1 MQAQVENI
9 GQLERRIRISVPRAQ
24 IDAEIENRLKRI
36 ARTAKIHGFRPGKVP
51 MKLVAQQYGGQVRQE
66 VITEAGS
73 RGISEAL
80 YEQKIKVA
88 GMPRFETAADAANGE
103 LLEFSATFEVYPE
116 IVVGSIA
123 SAKIER
129 PTVQVSDADVDKTIE
144 ILRKQRA
151 TFEPTEAAARQGDQV
166 DIDYNGTIDGQPFT
180 GGVTQGYVV
189 TLGEGRTLADFDRPL
204 EGMKTGEEKT
214 FDVTFPADYHG
225 KDVAG
230 KTAQF
235 QVKVNRVL
243 AARLPDIGPELAQ
256 ALGVEDGDVSKMRA
270 EVRSNIEREVG
281 KRVENKVKEQ
291 VMQALT
297 DATPLSVPRA
307 LIDSEIERLQ
317 QRARQDMAVR
327 GIKADDN
334 MPMPAD
340 LFEAQAQRRVTL
352 GLILAEVVK
361 AHDLKAQAEQ
371 VRKLVDEYAES
382 YEKPEQ
388 VVAWYYENPTR
399 LAEVESLVLEQN
411 VVSWALNQAQVH
423 DKPIAFDEL
432 MGINK

>member
-24 IDAEIENRLKRI
+24 IDAEIESRLKRI

-73 RGISEAL
+73 RGISDAL

-103 LLEFSATFEVYPE
+103 QLEFSATFEVYPE
-116 IVVGSIA
+116 IVVGSIS

-129 PTVQVSDADVDKTIE
+129 PTVQVTDADVDKTID

-151 TFEPTEAAARQGDQV
+151 TFEVSGTAAQQGDQV
-166 DIDYNGTIDGQPFT
+166 DIDYSGTIDGQPFA
-180 GGVTQGYVV
+180 GGATQGYVV
-189 TLGEGRTLADFDRPL
+189 TLGEGRTLADFDGPL
-204 EGMKTGEEKT
+204 EGMKAGEEKT
-214 FDVTFPADYHG
+214 YDVTFPTDYHG
-225 KDVAG
+225 KEVAG

-256 ALGVEDGDVSKMRA
+256 ALGVEDGDINKMRA
-270 EVRSNIEREVG
+270 EVRANIEREVS

-317 QRARQDMAVR
+317 QRARQDMAGR
-327 GIKADDN
+327 GIKADD

-371 VRKLVDEYAES
+371 VRKLIDEYAES

-411 VVSWALNQAQVH
+411 VVSWALNQAQVE
-423 DKPIAFDEL
+423 DKPTAFDDL

>member
-1 MQAQVENI
+1 MQAQVETI
-9 GQLERRIRISVPRAQ
+9 GQLERRIRISVPLAQ

-66 VITEAGS
+66 VISEVGS
-73 RGISEAL
+73 RGISDAL
-80 YEQKIKVA
+80 FDQKIKIA
-88 GMPRFETAADAANGE
+88 GMPRFEAAADATNGE
-103 LLEFSATFEVYPE
+103 QVEFTATFEVYPE
-116 IVVGSIA
+116 VVVGSIA

-129 PTVQVSDADVDKTIE
+129 PSVQVSEADVDKTIE

-151 TFEPTEAAARQGDQV
+151 TFEPTDAAAKSGDQV
-166 DIDYNGTIDGQPFT
+166 DIDYTGTIDGEPFA
-180 GGVTQGYVV
+180 GGATQGYVV

-204 EGMKTGEEKT
+204 EGMKAREEKT
-214 FDVTFPADYHG
+214 FDLTFPADYHG
-225 KDVAG
+225 KEVAG

-235 QVKVNRVL
+235 KVKVNRVL
-243 AARLPDIGPELAQ
+243 ASRLPEIGPDLARE
-256 ALGVEDGDVSKMRA
+256 LGVEDGDVSKMRT
-270 EVRSNIEREVG
+270 EVRANIEREVG
-281 KRVENKVKEQ
+281 KRIENKVKEQ
-291 VMQALT
+291 VMQVLT

-307 LIDSEIERLQ
+307 LIDGEIERLE

-327 GIKADDN
+327 GIKADN
-334 MPMPAD
+334 MPIPAD
-340 LFEAQAQRRVTL
+340 MFEAQAQRRVSL

-361 AHDLKAQAEQ
+361 THELKAQPEQ

-411 VVSWALNQAQVH
+411 VVSWALNQAQVE
-423 DKPIAFDEL
+423 DKPIAFDDL
-432 MGINK
+432 MGITK

>member
-1 MQAQVENI
+1 MQAQVETI
-9 GQLERRIRISVPRAQ
+9 GQLERRIRISVPVAQ

-51 MKLVAQQYGGQVRQE
+51 MKLVVQQYGGQVRQE

-73 RGISEAL
+73 RSISEAL
-80 YEQKIKVA
+80 YEQKIKIA

-103 LLEFSATFEVYPE
+103 QVEFTATFEVYPE
-116 IVVGSIA
+116 VVVGSIA
-123 SAKIER
+123 NAKIER
-129 PTVQVSDADVDKTIE
+129 PTVQVSEADVDKTID

-151 TFEPTEAAARQGDQV
+151 TFEPTDAAAQAGDQV
-166 DIDYNGTIDGQPFT
+166 DIDYIGSIDGQPFA
-180 GGVTQGYVV
+180 GGETQGYIV

-204 EGMKTGEEKT
+204 QGMKAGEEKT
-214 FDVTFPADYHG
+214 FDLTFPADYHG
-225 KDVAG
+225 KEVAG

-235 QVKVNRVL
+235 KVKVNRVL
-243 AARLPDIGPELAQ
+243 AARLPEIGPELAKG
-256 ALGVEDGDVSKMRA
+256 LGVEDGDVSKMRS
-270 EVRSNIEREVG
+270 EVRANIEREVS
-281 KRVENKVKEQ
+281 KRVDNKVKEQ

-307 LIDSEIERLQ
+307 LIDAELERLQ
-317 QRARQDMAVR
+317 QRARQDMEVR
-327 GIKADDN
+327 GIKADK

-388 VVAWYYENPTR
+388 VVAWYYENPAR

-411 VVSWALNQAQVH
+411 VVSWALNQAQVE
-423 DKPIAFDEL
+423 DKPTAFDDL

>member
-24 IDAEIENRLKRI
+24 IDAEIESRLKRI

-51 MKLVAQQYGGQVRQE
+51 MKMVAQQYGGQVRQE
-66 VITEAGS
+66 VISEAGS
-73 RGISEAL
+73 RSISDAL
-80 YEQKIKVA
+80 YEQKIKIA

-103 LLEFSATFEVYPE
+103 QLEFTATFEVYPE
-116 IVVGSIA
+116 VVVGSIA

-129 PTVQVSDADVDKTIE
+129 PVVQVSETDVDKTID

-151 TFEPTEAAARQGDQV
+151 TFEAVERAAQQGDQV
-166 DIDYNGTIDGQPFT
+166 DIDYSGSIDGQSFT
-180 GGVTQGYVV
+180 GGATQGYVV
-189 TLGEGRTLADFDRPL
+189 TLGEGRTLADFDKPL
-204 EGMKTGEEKT
+204 EGMKAGEEKT
-214 FDVTFPADYHG
+214 FDLTFPADYHG
-225 KDVAG
+225 KEVAG

-243 AARLPDIGPELAQ
+243 AAKLPDIGPELAQ
-256 ALGVEDGDVSKMRA
+256 ALGVEDGDVVKMRA
-270 EVRSNIEREVG
+270 DVRANIEREVG
-281 KRVENKVKEQ
+281 KRVENKVKDQ

-297 DATPLSVPRA
+297 DATPMSVPRA
-307 LIDSEIERLQ
+307 LIDDEIERLQ
-317 QRARQDMAVR
+317 QRARQDMGAR
-327 GIKADDN
+327 GMKADN

-340 LFEAQAQRRVTL
+340 LFEAQAQRRVSL

-361 AHDLKAQAEQ
+361 TNDLKAQPEQ
-371 VRKLVDEYAES
+371 VRKLVESYAES

-411 VVSWALNQAQVH
+411 VVSWALNQAQVE
-423 DKPIAFDEL
+423 DKPTAFDDM

>member
-51 MKLVAQQYGGQVRQE
+51 MKLVTQQYGGQVRQE
-66 VITEAGS
+66 VISEAGS
-73 RGISEAL
+73 RGISDAL
-80 YEQKIKVA
+80 YEQKIKIA
-88 GMPRFETAADAANGE
+88 GMPRFEMAADAANGE
-103 LLEFSATFEVYPE
+103 QLEFTATFEVYPE
-116 IVVGSIA
+116 VIVGSIA
-123 SAKIER
+123 SAKIKR
-129 PTVQVSDADVDKTIE
+129 PTIQVSDADVDKTID
-144 ILRKQRA
+144 ILRRQRA
-151 TFEPTEAAARQGDQV
+151 IFEPTGAVAQQGDQV
-166 DIDYNGTIDGQPFT
+166 DIDYSGTIDGQPFT
-180 GGVTQGYVV
+180 GGATQGYIV

-204 EGMKTGEEKT
+204 QGMKAGEEKT
-214 FDVTFPADYHG
+214 FDLTFPADYHG

-243 AARLPDIGPELAQ
+243 AARLPEIGAELAQ
-256 ALGVEDGDVSKMRA
+256 ALGVEDGDVAKMRA
-270 EVRSNIEREVG
+270 EVRANIEREVS
-281 KRVENKVKEQ
+281 KRVENKMKEQ
-291 VMQALT
+291 VMQALVE
-297 DATPLSVPRA
+297 ATPLSVPRA
-307 LIDSEIERLQ
+307 LIDGEIERLQ
-317 QRARQDMAVR
+317 QRARQDMEVR
-327 GIKADDN
+327 GIKADN

-340 LFEAQAQRRVTL
+340 LFEAQAQRRVGL

-361 AHDLKAQAEQ
+361 AHDLKAQPEQ

-411 VVSWALNQAQVH
+411 VVSWALNQAQVE
-423 DKPIAFDEL
+423 DKPTAFDDL

>member
-51 MKLVAQQYGGQVRQE
+51 MKLVAQQYGGQVREE

-88 GMPRFETAADAANGE
+88 GMPRFEAAADAANGE
-103 LLEFSATFEVYPE
+103 QLEFSAIFEVYPE
-116 IVVGSIA
+116 IVLGSIS

-129 PTVQVSDADVDKTIE
+129 PTVQVSDADVDKTID

-151 TFEPTEAAARQGDQV
+151 TFEPTEAAAQQGDQV
-166 DIDYNGTIDGQPFT
+166 DIDYSGMIDGQPFA
-180 GGVTQGYVV
+180 GGATQGYIV

-204 EGMKTGEEKT
+204 EGMKAGEEKT
-214 FDVTFPADYHG
+214 YDVTFPADYHG
-225 KDVAG
+225 KEVAG

-235 QVKVNRVL
+235 HVKVNKVL
-243 AARLPDIGPELAQ
+243 AARLPEIGPELAQ

-270 EVRSNIEREVG
+270 EVRANIEREVS

-291 VMQALT
+291 VMQALS

-317 QRARQDMAVR
+317 QRTRQDMAVR
-327 GIKADDN
+327 GIKTDN
-334 MPMPAD
+334 MPLPAD
-340 LFEAQAQRRVTL
+340 IFEAQAQRRVSL

-371 VRKLVDEYAES
+371 VRKLVDEYAQS

-411 VVSWALNQAQVH
+411 VVSWALNQAQVE
-423 DKPIAFDEL
+423 DKPTAFDDL
-432 MGINK
+432 MGIKK

>member
-1 MQAQVENI
+1 MQAQVETI

-66 VITEAGS
+66 VISEAGS

-80 YEQKIKVA
+80 YEQKIKIA
-88 GMPRFETAADAANGE
+88 GMPRFETAAAAANGE
-103 LLEFSATFEVYPE
+103 QLEFSATFEVYPE
-116 IVVGSIA
+116 VVVGSIA

-129 PTVQVSDADVDKTIE
+129 PTVQVSEADVDKTID

-151 TFEPTEAAARQGDQV
+151 AFEPTEGAAQQGDQV
-166 DIDYNGTIDGQPFT
+166 DIDYIGSIDGQSFA
-180 GGVTQGYVV
+180 GGATQGYIV

-204 EGMKTGEEKT
+204 QGMKAGEEKT
-214 FDVTFPADYHG
+214 FELTFPADYHG

-243 AARLPDIGPELAQ
+243 AARLPEIGPELAK

-270 EVRSNIEREVG
+270 EVRANIEREVS
-281 KRVENKVKEQ
+281 KRVENKIKEQ

-297 DATPLSVPRA
+297 EATPLSVPRS
-307 LIDSEIERLQ
+307 LIDAEVERLQ
-317 QRARQDMAVR
+317 QRARQDMEVR
-327 GIKADDN
+327 GIKADN

-340 LFEAQAQRRVTL
+340 LFEAQAQRRVSL

-361 AHDLKAQAEQ
+361 ANDLKAQPEQ
-371 VRKLVDEYAES
+371 VRKLVEEYAES

-411 VVSWALNQAQVH
+411 VVSWALNQAQVE
-423 DKPIAFDEL
+423 DKPAAFDDL

>member
-51 MKLVAQQYGGQVRQE
+51 MKLVAQQYGGQVREE

-88 GMPRFETAADAANGE
+88 GMPRFEAAADAANGE
-103 LLEFSATFEVYPE
+103 QLEFSAIFEVYPE
-116 IVVGSIA
+116 IVLGSIS

-129 PTVQVSDADVDKTIE
+129 PTVQVSDADVDKTID

-151 TFEPTEAAARQGDQV
+151 TFEPTEAAAQQGDQV
-166 DIDYNGTIDGQPFT
+166 DIDYSGTIDGQPF
-180 GGVTQGYVV
+180 GGGATQGYIV

-204 EGMKTGEEKT
+204 EGMKAGEEKT
-214 FDVTFPADYHG
+214 YDVTFPADYHG
-225 KDVAG
+225 KEVAG

-235 QVKVNRVL
+235 HVKVNKVL
-243 AARLPDIGPELAQ
+243 AARLPEIGPELAQ

-270 EVRSNIEREVG
+270 EVRANIEREVS

-291 VMQALT
+291 VMQALS

-317 QRARQDMAVR
+317 QRTRQDMAVR
-327 GIKADDN
+327 GIKTDN
-334 MPMPAD
+334 MPLPAD
-340 LFEAQAQRRVTL
+340 IFEAQAQRRVSL

-371 VRKLVDEYAES
+371 VRKLVDEYAQS

-411 VVSWALNQAQVH
+411 VVSWALNQAQVE
-423 DKPIAFDEL
+423 DKPTAFDDL
-432 MGINK
+432 MGIKK

>member
-1 MQAQVENI
+1 MQAQVETI
-9 GQLERRIRISVPRAQ
+9 GQLERRIRISVPIAQ

-66 VITEAGS
+66 VISEVGS
-73 RGISEAL
+73 RSISDAL
-80 YEQKIKVA
+80 FDQKIKIA
-88 GMPRFETAADAANGE
+88 GMPRFEAAADATNGE
-103 LLEFSATFEVYPE
+103 QVEFTATFEVYPE
-116 IVVGSIA
+116 VVVGNIA

-129 PTVQVSDADVDKTIE
+129 PSVQVSEADVDKTIE

-151 TFEPTEAAARQGDQV
+151 TFEPTDAAAKPGDQAN
-166 DIDYNGTIDGQPFT
+166 IDYTGTIDGEPFA
-180 GGVTQGYVV
+180 GGATQGYVV

-204 EGMKTGEEKT
+204 EGMKAGEEKT
-214 FDVTFPADYHG
+214 FDLTFPADYHG
-225 KDVAG
+225 KEVAG

-235 QVKVNRVL
+235 KVTVNQVL
-243 AARLPDIGPELAQ
+243 ASRLPEIGPDLARE
-256 ALGVEDGDVSKMRA
+256 LGVEDGDVSKMRT
-270 EVRSNIEREVG
+270 EVRANIEREVA
-281 KRVENKVKEQ
+281 KRIENKVKEQ
-291 VMQALT
+291 VMQVLT

-307 LIDSEIERLQ
+307 LIDGEIVRLE

-327 GIKADDN
+327 GIKADN
-334 MPMPAD
+334 MPIPAD
-340 LFEAQAQRRVTL
+340 MFEAQAQRRVSL

-361 AHDLKAQAEQ
+361 THDLKSQPEQ
-371 VRKLVDEYAES
+371 VRKLVDEYAQS

-411 VVSWALNQAQVH
+411 VVSWALNQAQVE

>member
-1 MQAQVENI
+1 MQAQVETI
-9 GQLERRIRISVPRAQ
+9 GQLERRIRISVPIAQ

-66 VITEAGS
+66 VISEVGS
-73 RGISEAL
+73 RSISDAL
-80 YEQKIKVA
+80 FDQKIKIA
-88 GMPRFETAADAANGE
+88 GMPRFEAAADATNGE
-103 LLEFSATFEVYPE
+103 QVEFTATFEVYPE
-116 IVVGSIA
+116 VVVGNIA

-129 PTVQVSDADVDKTIE
+129 PSVQVSEADVDKTIE

-151 TFEPTEAAARQGDQV
+151 TFEPTDAAAKPGDQAN
-166 DIDYNGTIDGQPFT
+166 IDYTGTIDGEPFA
-180 GGVTQGYVV
+180 GGATQGYVV

-204 EGMKTGEEKT
+204 EGMKAGEEKT
-214 FDVTFPADYHG
+214 FDLTFPADYHG
-225 KDVAG
+225 KEVAG

-235 QVKVNRVL
+235 KVTVNQVL
-243 AARLPDIGPELAQ
+243 ASRLPEIGPDLARE
-256 ALGVEDGDVSKMRA
+256 LGVEDGDVSKMRT
-270 EVRSNIEREVG
+270 EVRANIEREVA
-281 KRVENKVKEQ
+281 KRIENKVKEQ
-291 VMQALT
+291 VMQVLT

-307 LIDSEIERLQ
+307 LIDGEIVRLE

-327 GIKADDN
+327 GIKADN
-334 MPMPAD
+334 MPIPAD
-340 LFEAQAQRRVTL
+340 MFEAQAQRRVSL

-361 AHDLKAQAEQ
+361 THDLKSQPEQ
-371 VRKLVDEYAES
+371 VRKLVDEYAQS

-411 VVSWALNQAQVH
+411 VVSWALNQAQIE

>member
-1 MQAQVENI
+1 MQAQVETI

-66 VITEAGS
+66 VISEAGS
-73 RGISEAL
+73 RGISDAL
-80 YEQKIKVA
+80 YEQKIKIA

-103 LLEFSATFEVYPE
+103 QLEFTATFEVYPE

-129 PTVQVSDADVDKTIE
+129 PTVQVSDADVDKTID

-151 TFEPTEAAARQGDQV
+151 AFEPAERAAQQGDQV
-166 DIDYNGTIDGQPFT
+166 DIDYIGSIDGQPFA
-180 GGVTQGYVV
+180 GGATQGYIV

-204 EGMKTGEEKT
+204 EGMKAGEEKT
-214 FDVTFPADYHG
+214 FDLTFPADYHG

-243 AARLPDIGPELAQ
+243 AARLPEIGPELAKS
-256 ALGVEDGDVSKMRA
+256 LGVEDGDVSKMRT
-270 EVRSNIEREVG
+270 EVRANIEREVS

-297 DATPLSVPRA
+297 EATPLSVPRA

-317 QRARQDMAVR
+317 QRARHDMEVR
-327 GIKADDN
+327 GIKAGN

-340 LFEAQAQRRVTL
+340 LFEAQAQRRVSL

-361 AHDLKAQAEQ
+361 ANDLKAQAEQ

-411 VVSWALNQAQVH
+411 VVSWALKQAQVE
-423 DKPIAFDEL
+423 DKPAAFDDL

>member
-1 MQAQVENI
+1 MQAQVETI
-9 GQLERRIRISVPRAQ
+9 GQLERRIRISVPLAQ

-66 VITEAGS
+66 VISEVGS
-73 RGISEAL
+73 RGISDAL
-80 YEQKIKVA
+80 FDQKIKIA
-88 GMPRFETAADAANGE
+88 GMPRFEAAADATNGE
-103 LLEFSATFEVYPE
+103 QVEFTATFEVYPE
-116 IVVGSIA
+116 VVVGSIA
-123 SAKIER
+123 SAKIAR
-129 PTVQVSDADVDKTIE
+129 PSVQVSEADVDKTIE

-151 TFEPTEAAARQGDQV
+151 TFEPTDAAAKSGDQV
-166 DIDYNGTIDGQPFT
+166 DIDYTGTIDGEPFA
-180 GGVTQGYVV
+180 GGATQGYVV

-204 EGMKTGEEKT
+204 EGMKAGEEKT
-214 FDVTFPADYHG
+214 FELIFPADYHG
-225 KDVAG
+225 KEVAG

-235 QVKVNRVL
+235 KVKANRVL
-243 AARLPDIGPELAQ
+243 ASRLPEIGPDLARE
-256 ALGVEDGDVSKMRA
+256 LGVEDGDVSKMRT
-270 EVRSNIEREVG
+270 EVRANIEREVA
-281 KRVENKVKEQ
+281 KRIENKVKEQ
-291 VMQALT
+291 VMQVLT

-307 LIDSEIERLQ
+307 LIDGEIERLE

-327 GIKADDN
+327 GIKADN
-334 MPMPAD
+334 MPIPAD
-340 LFEAQAQRRVTL
+340 MFEAQAQRRVSL

-361 AHDLKAQAEQ
+361 THELKAQPEQ
-371 VRKLVDEYAES
+371 VRKLVDEYAQS

-411 VVSWALNQAQVH
+411 VVSWALNQAQVE
-423 DKPIAFDEL
+423 DKPITFDEL

>member
-9 GQLERRIRISVPRAQ
+9 GQLERRIRVSVPRAQ

-66 VITEAGS
+66 VISEAGS
-73 RGISEAL
+73 RGISDAL
-80 YEQKIKVA
+80 YEQKIKIA

-103 LLEFSATFEVYPE
+103 QLEFTATFEVYPE
-116 IVVGSIA
+116 VVVGSIA
-123 SAKIER
+123 SSKIER
-129 PTVQVSDADVDKTIE
+129 PIVQVSDADVDKTID

-151 TFEPTEAAARQGDQV
+151 TFEPTEAAAQKGDQV
-166 DIDYNGTIDGQPFT
+166 DIDYIGSIDGEPFA
-180 GGVTQGYVV
+180 GGATKGYVV
-189 TLGEGRTLADFDRPL
+189 TLGEGRTLADFDQPL
-204 EGMKTGEEKT
+204 EGMKAGEEKT
-214 FDVTFPADYHG
+214 FNLTFPADYHG

-235 QVKVNRVL
+235 EVKVNRVL
-243 AARLPDIGPELAQ
+243 AARLPEIGPELAK
-256 ALGVEDGDVSKMRA
+256 ALGVEDGDVAKMRMD
-270 EVRSNIEREVG
+270 VRANIEREVS

-297 DATPLSVPRA
+297 DAAPMTVPRA
-307 LIDSEIERLQ
+307 LVDAEIERLQ
-317 QRARQDMAVR
+317 QRARQDMEVR
-327 GIKADDN
+327 GIKADN
-334 MPMPAD
+334 MPMPTD
-340 LFEAQAQRRVTL
+340 IFEDQAQRRVTL

-361 AHDLKAQAEQ
+361 ANDLKAQPDQ
-371 VRKLVDEYAES
+371 VRKLVEENAES

-388 VVAWYYENPTR
+388 VVAWYYENPAR

-411 VVSWALNQAQVH
+411 VVSWAMNQAQVE
-423 DKPIAFDEL
+423 DKPTAFDDL

>member
-73 RGISEAL
+73 RGISDAL

-88 GMPRFETAADAANGE
+88 GMPRFEVAADAVNGE
-103 LLEFSATFEVYPE
+103 QLEFSATFEVYPE

-129 PTVQVSDADVDKTIE
+129 PTVQVSDADVDKTID

-151 TFEPTEAAARQGDQV
+151 TFEVSETAAQQGDQV
-166 DIDYNGTIDGQPFT
+166 DIDYSGAIDGQPFA
-180 GGVTQGYVV
+180 GGATQGYVV
-189 TLGEGRTLADFDRPL
+189 TLGEGRTLADFDGPL
-204 EGMKTGEEKT
+204 AGMKAGEEKT
-214 FDVTFPADYHG
+214 YDVTFPADYHG
-225 KDVAG
+225 KEVAG

-243 AARLPDIGPELAQ
+243 AARLPEIGPELAQ
-256 ALGVEDGDVSKMRA
+256 ALGVEDGDINKMRA
-270 EVRSNIEREVG
+270 EVRANIEREVS

-317 QRARQDMAVR
+317 QHALQDMAGR
-327 GIKADDN
+327 GIKVED

-361 AHDLKAQAEQ
+361 THELKAQAEQ

-411 VVSWALNQAQVH
+411 VVSWALNQAQVE
-423 DKPIAFDEL
+423 DKPTAFDDL